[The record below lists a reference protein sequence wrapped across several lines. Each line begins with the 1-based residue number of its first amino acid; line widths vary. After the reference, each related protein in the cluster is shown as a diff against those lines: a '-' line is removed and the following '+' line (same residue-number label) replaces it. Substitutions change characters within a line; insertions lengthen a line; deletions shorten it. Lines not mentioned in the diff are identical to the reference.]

1 MTESPDRPPVGSV
14 LLVDD
19 NESDNFLHRMVL
31 ERQGFAEQIIEA
43 RNGEEARF
51 MLTAEPAPAEGLPPD
66 VIFLDIRM
74 PVLDGFGF
82 LESYRHLPPDRRAR
96 RVVVMLTSSLDERD
110 RERARLSGVV
120 DHYVQKPLTAEHLA
134 ELRERL

>member
-1 MTESPDRPPVGSV
+1 MTESLDCAAVGSV

-31 ERQGFAEQIIEA
+31 ERHGFAEKIIEA

-51 MLTAEPAPAEGLPPD
+51 MLASEPPVADGLPPD

-82 LESYRHLPPDRRAR
+82 LESYRRLPPERRAR
-96 RVVVMLTSSLDERD
+96 RVVVMLTSSLDDRD
-110 RERARLSGVV
+110 RERARQSGVV
-120 DHYVQKPLTAEHLA
+120 DLYVQKPLTAEHLA
-134 ELRERL
+134 DLRTRL